1 MATATASATTA
12 PSMATATVAGGV
24 GPAAGAATA
33 TGPTTGIPTTGPG
46 TIPGATT
53 TSDTATGTTTAGK
66 KKDPK
71 DKIPPQAPK
80 LSANE
85 LERVTEVFKM
95 YETGLREATIYPKVR
110 QPLDP
115 LFALSPTARWDET
128 IYEGAYGLVF
138 VNMSWTIKEVCK
150 RTYEV
155 SS

>member
-150 RTYEV
+150 RAYEV
-155 SS
+155 SG

>member
-1 MATATASATTA
+1 MATATATATTA
-12 PSMATATVAGGV
+12 PSAVAGGV
-24 GPAAGAATA
+24 GTTAGAATA

-53 TSDTATGTTTAGK
+53 TSDTATGTTTTGK

-128 IYEGAYGLVF
+128 IYEGAYMFLLVF
-138 VNMSWTIKEVCK
+138 VNMSWTIKEVCE
-150 RTYEV
+150 RDYEV
-155 SS
+155 SG

>member
-1 MATATASATTA
+1 MATATATATTA

-53 TSDTATGTTTAGK
+53 TSDTATGTTTTGK

-128 IYEGAYGLVF
+128 IYEGAFGLVF
-138 VNMSWTIKEVCK
+138 VNMSWTIKKVCK
-150 RTYEV
+150 RAYEV
-155 SS
+155 SG

>member
-53 TSDTATGTTTAGK
+53 TSDTATGTTTTGK

-128 IYEGAYGLVF
+128 IYEGAFGLVF

-150 RTYEV
+150 RAYEV
-155 SS
+155 SG